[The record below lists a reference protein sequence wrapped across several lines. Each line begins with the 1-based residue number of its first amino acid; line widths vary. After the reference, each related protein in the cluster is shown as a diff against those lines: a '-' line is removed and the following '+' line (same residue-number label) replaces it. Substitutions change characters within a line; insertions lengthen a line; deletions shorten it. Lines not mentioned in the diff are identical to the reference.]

1 MLNTSKEFA
10 QAIKDKKTAKAKI
23 NVILADGT
31 ELEIDT
37 AHIAE
42 NSFQVEDG
50 TSGSNDFQIG
60 AAIINQFT
68 VPLSNFDD
76 SLSRYDFTDA
86 VLYPYVGYELSAGTE
101 WIIKGKYTVDTA
113 IAQGNAIQITALD
126 NMSKFDQSYSDV
138 STVYPADLARIVRD
152 ICTHCGVPLG
162 TTTFDNASYVIQTR
176 PADDALNCREM
187 LSYVAQI
194 AGCYARCNVDGALE
208 LRWYNTAVFEREDH
222 LDGGRFDRQDP
233 AKYMTGDDVDGGNFT
248 DYSSGD
254 TYDGGTFDNMSNYWH
269 IYSLSSLTVSTDD
282 VVITG
287 IRVTAAD
294 GDDVDGETVLF
305 GSEGYVLEIADN
317 PLILPGQAQAVAD
330 YLGLKLVGMRFRP
343 LSCNALGNPAIEAG
357 DCAYVSDRKGNSYA
371 CYITNLTYTIGQ
383 YESFSCDAKTPSA
396 NSAKRYSE
404 ATKTVVAARKE
415 IKKQISAYDQAVEQ
429 MGQLISQG
437 TGMYMTK
444 VEQDDGSVIYYMH
457 DKPTIEESS
466 YTCYRTSE
474 GIIASLD
481 GGVTWAVD
489 KNGNALFNTIAARG
503 ITADWITAGTLQG
516 VKIITDDPTTEFSTV
531 IHDGGISVNGTAGKC
546 NLLICSATTTST
558 QPYNYNFAIMHIKG
572 TGLNFGYDADPER
585 PWMLANAYVIDGDP
599 SAAIRHKFY
608 GVEQHNGN
616 MGNIQTGSVTAS
628 GNISTSGNVNAKQY
642 KWDGVNGVSG
652 YFTTTDGKNVYVNG
666 GIVTNI
672 L

>member
-1 MLNTSKEFA
+1 MINTSKEYN
-10 QAIKDKKTAKAKI
+10 QKVLKDRVFYCKADI
-23 NVILADGT
+23 ELADGT
-31 ELEIDT
+31 TLTVTNDELMEGGWKYKD
-37 AHIAE
+37 
-42 NSFQVEDG
+42 S
-50 TSGSNDFQIG
+50 TSGSGSFEIG
-60 AAIINQFT
+60 AAIMNEFCLRLNNEKDNYSQ
-68 VPLSNFDD
+68 
-76 SLSRYDFTDA
+76 YDFYGA
-86 VLYPYVGYELSAGTE
+86 SIYPKIGLQLSDSIE
-101 WIIKGKYTVDTA
+101 WIKRGVYTVDDPISPGAT
-113 IAQGNAIQITALD
+113 IYITALD
-126 NMSKFDQSYSDV
+126 NLHKFERDYAEV

-162 TTTFDNASYVIQTR
+162 TTTFDNASYIVQTR
-176 PADDALNCREM
+176 PEDEALTCLDV

-208 LRWYNTAVFEREDH
+208 LRWYDTAVFEREDH

-233 AKYMTGDDVDGGNFT
+233 AKYMTGDDVDGGNFK

-254 TYDGGTFDNMSNYWH
+254 TYDGGTFANMANYWH

-305 GSEGYVLEIADN
+305 GGEGYVLEVADN
-317 PLILPGQAQAVAD
+317 PLILPGQAQTVAD
-330 YLGLKLVGMRFRP
+330 HLGIKIVGMRFRP
-343 LSCNALGNPAIEAG
+343 LSCNALGNPAVEAG

-383 YESFSCDAKTPSA
+383 YASLSCDAKTPSA

-415 IKKQISAYDQAVEQ
+415 IKKQISSYDQVVQQ

-437 TGMYMTK
+437 TGMYLTA

-503 ITADWITAGTLQG
+503 ITADWIRAGTVEAEIIAKKLIMQGGSINISTDSESYDVVNLNCKGWHSQLAPLELVLKNDGDATKLLLQ
-516 VKIITDDPTTEFSTV
+516 
-531 IHDGGISVNGTAGKC
+531 AGA
-546 NLLICSATTTST
+546 L
-558 QPYNYNFAIMHIKG
+558 
-572 TGLNFGYDADPER
+572 FGYKNDEQT
-585 PWMLANAYVIDGDP
+585 LYIVSKTGVITTKGDITTRGELH
-599 SAAIRHKFY
+599 STG
-608 GVEQHNGN
+608 GVY
-616 MGNIQTGSVTAS
+616 TS
-628 GNISTSGNVNAKQY
+628 GNISTSENINAVGTVSGKLY
-642 KWDGVNGVSG
+642 RCDGVNGVSG

>member
-1 MLNTSKEFA
+1 MINTSKEFSSY
-10 QAIKDKKTAKAKI
+10 KEAKEIAKVHI
-23 NVILADGT
+23 ELKDGT
-31 ELEIDT
+31 ILDTDKSDIMMAGISIIDRT
-37 AHIAE
+37 S
-42 NSFQVEDG
+42 NSNTFD
-50 TSGSNDFQIG
+50 IG
-60 AAIINQFT
+60 AAISGECTVRIN
-68 VPLSNFDD
+68 NDD
-76 SLSRYDFTDA
+76 DAYSRYDFEGAIVTI
-86 VLYPYVGYELSAGTE
+86 YIGRILSETTE
-101 WIIKGKYTVDTA
+101 WIKRGTYLAKDPESPGTI
-113 IAQGNAIQITALD
+113 IQLYCVD
-126 NMSKFDQSYSDV
+126 NMSKFDQSYADV

-152 ICTHCGVPLG
+152 ICTYCGVPLG
-162 TTTFDNASYVIQTR
+162 TTTFDNASYVVQTR

-208 LRWYNTAVFEREDH
+208 LKWYDTAVFEREDH

-233 AKYMTGDDVDGGNFT
+233 SKYITGDDADGGNFK

-254 TYDGGTFDNMSNYWH
+254 TYDGGTFANMANYWH

-305 GSEGYVLEIADN
+305 GGDGYVLEIADN
-317 PLILPGQAQAVAD
+317 PLILPGQAQTVAD
-330 YLGLKLVGMRFRP
+330 HLGLKIVGMRFRP
-343 LSCNALGNPAIEAG
+343 LSCNALGNPAVEAG

-383 YESFSCDAKTPSA
+383 YSSLSCDAKTPSA
-396 NSAKRYSE
+396 NSSKRYSE

-415 IKKQISAYDQAVEQ
+415 IKKQISSYDQVVQQ

-457 DKPTIEESS
+457 DKPTIDESG

-474 GIIASLD
+474 GIIASRD

-503 ITADWITAGTLQG
+503 ITADWIQAGTVEAEIIAKKLIMQGGSININTDSESYDAINLNCGGWHSQLAPLELALKNDGDATKLLLQA
-516 VKIITDDPTTEFSTV
+516 
-531 IHDGGISVNGTAGKC
+531 GGIFAEKNGERVLSLLSRDKSYTLKGNVSV
-546 NLLICSATTTST
+546 
-558 QPYNYNFAIMHIKG
+558 
-572 TGLNFGYDADPER
+572 
-585 PWMLANAYVIDGDP
+585 VGDL
-599 SAAIRHKFY
+599 SI
-608 GVEQHNGN
+608 NGN
-616 MGNIQTGSVTAS
+616 LSVTGS
-628 GNISTSGNVNAKQY
+628 INAKQY
-642 KWDGVNGVSG
+642 KCDGVGGATG
-652 YFTTTDGKNVYVNG
+652 YFTTTDGKNVYING
-666 GIVTNI
+666 GISTLIV
-672 L
+672 

>member
-1 MLNTSKEFA
+1 MINTSKEYN
-10 QAIKDKKTAKAKI
+10 QKVLKDRVFYCKADI
-23 NVILADGT
+23 ELADGT
-31 ELEIDT
+31 TLTVTNDELMESGWKYKD
-37 AHIAE
+37 
-42 NSFQVEDG
+42 S
-50 TSGSNDFQIG
+50 TSGSGSFEIG
-60 AAIINQFT
+60 AAIMNEFCLRLNNEKDNYSQ
-68 VPLSNFDD
+68 
-76 SLSRYDFTDA
+76 YDFYGA
-86 VLYPYVGYELSAGTE
+86 SIYPKIGLQLSDSIE
-101 WIIKGKYTVDTA
+101 WIKRGVYTVDDPISPGAT
-113 IAQGNAIQITALD
+113 IYITALD
-126 NMSKFDQSYSDV
+126 NLHKFERDYAEV

-162 TTTFDNASYVIQTR
+162 TTTFDNASYVVQTR
-176 PADDALNCREM
+176 PEDEALTCLDV

-208 LRWYNTAVFEREDH
+208 LRWYDTAVFEREDH

-233 AKYMTGDDVDGGNFT
+233 AKYMTGDDVDGGNFK

-254 TYDGGTFDNMSNYWH
+254 TYDGGTFANMANYWH

-317 PLILPGQAQAVAD
+317 PLILPGQSQAVAD
-330 YLGLKLVGMRFRP
+330 HLGLKIVGMRFRP
-343 LSCNALGNPAIEAG
+343 LSCNALGNPAVEAG

-383 YESFSCDAKTPSA
+383 YTSLSCDAKTPSA

-415 IKKQISAYDQAVEQ
+415 IKKQISSYDQVVQQ

-503 ITADWITAGTLQG
+503 ITADWIRTGTLEG

-531 IHDGGISVNGTAGKC
+531 IHDGGISVNGTGGKC

-572 TGLNFGYDADPER
+572 KGLNFGYDADPER
-585 PWMLANAYVIDGDP
+585 PWMLANAYVIEGDP
-599 SAAIRHKFY
+599 EATVRHKFY
-608 GVEQHNGN
+608 GGEQHNGN
-616 MGNIQTGSVTAS
+616 MGNITAGNITSGNVTAS
-628 GNISTSGNVNAKQY
+628 GVVSAKQY
-642 KWDGVNGVSG
+642 KWDGVNGASG

>member
-1 MLNTSKEFA
+1 M
-10 QAIKDKKTAKAKI
+10 I
-23 NVILADGT
+23 NVTKEYNAAVLQNRKWAAKVKIALSDGT
-31 ELEIDT
+31 ELNLNDETLMSGGIK
-37 AHIAE
+37 INE
-42 NSFQVEDG
+42 S
-50 TSGSNDFQIG
+50 TSSNDNFEIG
-60 AAIINQFT
+60 SAIINKLTLTINNMNDFYSQYDFFGAVIQPQIGLQLSDRIEWVKRGVFT
-68 VPLSNFDD
+68 VDD
-76 SLSRYDFTDA
+76 PTSPGATIR
-86 VLYPYVGYELSAGTE
+86 
-101 WIIKGKYTVDTA
+101 
-113 IAQGNAIQITALD
+113 ITALD
-126 NMSKFDQSYSDV
+126 NMSKFDQSYADV

-162 TTTFDNASYVIQTR
+162 TTTFDNASYTIQTR

-208 LRWYNTAVFEREDH
+208 LRWYDTAVFEREDH

-233 AKYMTGDDVDGGNFT
+233 AKYMTGDDVDGGNFK

-254 TYDGGTFDNMSNYWH
+254 TYDGGTFANMANYWH

-317 PLILPGQAQAVAD
+317 PLILPGQAQTVAD
-330 YLGLKLVGMRFRP
+330 HLGLKIVGMRFRP
-343 LSCNALGNPAIEAG
+343 LSCNALGNPAVEAG

-383 YESFSCDAKTPSA
+383 YTSLSCDAKTPSA

-415 IKKQISAYDQAVEQ
+415 IKKQISSYDQVVQQ

-444 VEQDDGSVIYYMH
+444 VEQEDGSVIYYMH

-503 ITADWITAGTLQG
+503 ITADWIRTGTLEG

-531 IHDGGISVNGTAGKC
+531 IHDGGISVNGTGGKC

-572 TGLNFGYDADPER
+572 KGLNFGYDADPER
-585 PWMLANAYVIDGDP
+585 PWMLANAYVIEGDP
-599 SAAIRHKFY
+599 EATVRHKFY
-608 GVEQHNGN
+608 GGEQHNGN
-616 MGNIQTGSVTAS
+616 MGNITAGNITSGNVTAS
-628 GNISTSGNVNAKQY
+628 GVVSAKQY
-642 KWDGVNGVSG
+642 KWDGVNGASG

>member
-1 MLNTSKEFA
+1 MINTSKEYN
-10 QAIKDKKTAKAKI
+10 QKVLKDRVFYCKADI
-23 NVILADGT
+23 ELADGT
-31 ELEIDT
+31 TLTVTNNELMEGGWKYKD
-37 AHIAE
+37 
-42 NSFQVEDG
+42 S
-50 TSGSNDFQIG
+50 TSGSGSFEIG
-60 AAIINQFT
+60 AAIINEFCLRLNNEKDNYSQ
-68 VPLSNFDD
+68 
-76 SLSRYDFTDA
+76 YDFYGATI
-86 VLYPYVGYELSAGTE
+86 YPKIGLQLSDSIE
-101 WIIKGKYTVDTA
+101 WLKRGVYTVDEPTSPGA
-113 IAQGNAIQITALD
+113 TIYITALD
-126 NMSKFDQSYSDV
+126 NLHKFERDYAEV
-138 STVYPADLARIVRD
+138 STVYPADLGRIVRD

-162 TTTFDNASYVIQTR
+162 TTTFDNASYIVQDR
-176 PADDALNCREM
+176 PEDDALTC
-187 LSYVAQI
+187 LDVVSYAAQI

-208 LRWYNTAVFEREDH
+208 LKWYDTAVFEREDH

-233 AKYMTGDDVDGGNFT
+233 GKYMTGDDADGGNFT

-503 ITADWITAGTLQG
+503 ITADWIRAGTVEAELIAKKLIMLGGSINISTDSESYDVVNLNCGGWHSQLAPLELALKNDGDATKILLQ
-516 VKIITDDPTTEFSTV
+516 
-531 IHDGGISVNGTAGKC
+531 AGA
-546 NLLICSATTTST
+546 L
-558 QPYNYNFAIMHIKG
+558 
-572 TGLNFGYDADPER
+572 FGYKNDEQTF
-585 PWMLANAYVIDGDP
+585 YIVSKTGVITTKGDITTRGELH
-599 SAAIRHKFY
+599 STG
-608 GVEQHNGN
+608 GVY
-616 MGNIQTGSVTAS
+616 TS
-628 GNISTSGNVNAKQY
+628 GNISTSENINAVGTVSGKLY
-642 KWDGVNGVSG
+642 RCDGVNGASG

>member
-1 MLNTSKEFA
+1 MINTSKEFSSY
-10 QAIKDKKTAKAKI
+10 KEAKEIAKVHI
-23 NVILADGT
+23 ELKDGT
-31 ELEIDT
+31 VLDTDKSDIMMAGISIIDRT
-37 AHIAE
+37 S
-42 NSFQVEDG
+42 NSNTFD
-50 TSGSNDFQIG
+50 IG
-60 AAIINQFT
+60 AAISGECT
-68 VPLSNFDD
+68 VRLNNDD
-76 SLSRYDFTDA
+76 DAYSRYDFEGAMVT
-86 VLYPYVGYELSAGTE
+86 VYIGRMLSETTE
-101 WIIKGKYTVDTA
+101 WIKRGTYLAKDPESPGTI
-113 IAQGNAIQITALD
+113 IQLYCVD
-126 NMSKFDQSYSDV
+126 NMSKFDQSYADV
-138 STVYPADLARIVRD
+138 STVYPADLSRIVRD

-208 LRWYNTAVFEREDH
+208 LKWYDTAVFEREDH

-233 AKYMTGDDVDGGNFT
+233 AKYMTGDDVDGGNFK

-254 TYDGGTFDNMSNYWH
+254 TYDGGTFANMANYWH

-317 PLILPGQAQAVAD
+317 PLILPGQSQAVAD
-330 YLGLKLVGMRFRP
+330 HLGLKIVGMRFRP
-343 LSCNALGNPAIEAG
+343 LSCNALGNPAVEAG

-383 YESFSCDAKTPSA
+383 YESLSCDAKTPSA

-415 IKKQISAYDQAVEQ
+415 IKKQISSYDQVVQQ

-503 ITADWITAGTLQG
+503 ITADWIRTGTLEG

-531 IHDGGISVNGTAGKC
+531 IHDGGISVNGTGGKC

-572 TGLNFGYDADPER
+572 KGLNFGYDADPER
-585 PWMLANAYVIDGDP
+585 PWMLANAYVIEGDP
-599 SAAIRHKFY
+599 EATVRHKFY
-608 GVEQHNGN
+608 GGEQHNGN
-616 MGNIQTGSVTAS
+616 MGNITAGNITSGNVTAS
-628 GNISTSGNVNAKQY
+628 GVVSAKQY
-642 KWDGVNGVSG
+642 KWDGVNGASG